1 MSIYV
6 SKDDDKND
14 VDCKITIAKI
24 QNDIKKQSK
33 KKQPKKEKA
42 QNPIGSEDAS
52 FSNLFCK
59 LSEVSKSTTIQ
70 DYNLIS
76 RNLIELLCNAD
87 VNPAW
92 KCPLHTGK
100 ILGNVFRLKCDN
112 CVNTKLFW
120 CIHNIWTK
128 VKKSFTMNNRIIDFD
143 SYGDYNI
150 PNAILNILF
159 YNKDDIALDVSV
171 NKHYGKKTLKYAI
184 KEQLKNT
191 EFYKI
196 EIDRCTDVVEPTY
209 YLITLFTKE
218 PLIV

>member
-1 MSIYV
+1 MSIEIPT
-6 SKDDDKND
+6 DDDND
-14 VDCKITIAKI
+14 IICELTIAKM
-24 QNDIKKQSK
+24 QNYMKKQSK
-33 KKQPKKEKA
+33 KKNVKKH
-42 QNPIGSEDAS
+42 IGSEDAS

-59 LSEVSKSTTIQ
+59 LSEVAKSTSIQ
-70 DYNLIS
+70 DYNS
-76 RNLIELLCNAD
+76 TAKSLIELLCNAD
-87 VNPAW
+87 INPTW

-112 CVNTKLFW
+112 CVNVSLFW
-120 CIHNIWTK
+120 TINDIWTK
-128 VKKSFTMNNRIIDFD
+128 IKDSFTINTRIIDFD
-143 SYGDYNI
+143 FYGDYDI

-159 YNKDDIALDVSV
+159 NAKDNIALDVSV

-184 KEQLKNT
+184 KEHLKNT
-191 EFYKI
+191 EFYKM